1 MKSKSFDLKH
11 FSLDSRY
18 TNLPEE
24 RIQRNYVSIPIR
36 CRRFGQRGTRTGADA
51 LRGTFTAG
59 GILFHKIAA
68 R

>member
-24 RIQRNYVSIPIR
+24 PIHRKYVW
-36 CRRFGQRGTRTGADA
+36 
-51 LRGTFTAG
+51 
-59 GILFHKIAA
+59 IAKLDVA
-68 R
+68 AMV